1 MKNQDCED
9 RVREVL
15 ERLRMPRALEDLTA
29 ALPNDGAKRLAALET
44 MERVLSV
51 EANARWE
58 RRIERR
64 ISESKLPEHPTLQ
77 TFDFDFQPT
86 LDRNLVMELANMRW
100 VDRCEDLVFIGRS
113 GTGKSH
119 ITKALC
125 MIGCSQ
131 GRRVRYTTCADM
143 LADLFASLA
152 DGSLSRALA
161 RYTRPTLVLIDD
173 LGFDTIEQDQARD
186 AQLLFKVLDARHG
199 KVSTIIT
206 SNLSA
211 DDWADYLGNH
221 YLTAALLDRLLY
233 RAIAITIDG
242 PSYRLEQHKQ
252 RQKKAQ
258 KKKAAKERPPTKKTP
273 TKKPPRKK
281 GGRRG

>member
-1 MKNQDCED
+1 MRKKDAED

-15 ERLRMPRALEDLTA
+15 ERLRMPRALEELADC
-29 ALPNDGAKRLAALET
+29 LPTNAAKRLAALET
-44 MERVLSV
+44 MERALSV

-58 RRIERR
+58 RRIARR
-64 ISESKLPEHPTLQ
+64 ISDSKLPEHPTLQ
-77 TFDFDFQPT
+77 TFDFDFQPN
-86 LDRNLVMELANMRW
+86 LDRDLVIELATMRW
-100 VDRCEDLVFIGRS
+100 VDRNEDLVLIGQS

-119 ITKALC
+119 IAKALC

-152 DGSLSRALA
+152 DGSLSKTLA

-173 LGFDTIEQDQARD
+173 LGFDTIEQELARD

-206 SNLSA
+206 SNLPA
-211 DDWADYLGNH
+211 DEWADYLGNH

-252 RQKKAQ
+252 RQKKVRQ
-258 KKKAAKERPPTKKTP
+258 DSTSKKKKATKQKQS
-273 TKKPPRKK
+273 KKK